1 MEVGLRELGVTGEA
15 MSTEMSEPFPG
26 RSIFSCEVFTIAQV
40 KAALL
45 LFISRQVGVAKEI
58 VEGKSTIR
66 YEPVPQMLVC

>member
-1 MEVGLRELGVTGEA
+1 MDTVNVEVGLKELGLTGDA
-15 MSTEMSEPFPG
+15 ISTEMREPFPG
-26 RSIFSCEVFTIAQV
+26 RSIFSCEVLTIAQV

-66 YEPVPQMLVC
+66 